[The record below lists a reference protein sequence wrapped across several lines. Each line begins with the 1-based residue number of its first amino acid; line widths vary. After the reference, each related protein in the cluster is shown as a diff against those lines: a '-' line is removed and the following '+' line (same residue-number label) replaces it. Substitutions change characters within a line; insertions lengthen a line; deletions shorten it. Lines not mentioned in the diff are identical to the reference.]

1 MYIMLNYV
9 SGFGLH
15 RCQRFVIHGLKF
27 FKLRQSRFK
36 WKATSFLLNPLI
48 SVGSSLFGTL
58 TRRSFELNE
67 WSAVLRGNL

>member
-1 MYIMLNYV
+1 MCLNVESLV
-9 SGFGLH
+9 SPAGKNRGLP
-15 RCQRFVIHGLKF
+15 
-27 FKLRQSRFK
+27 LRQSRFK

-58 TRRSFELNE
+58 TRRSFERNE